1 MSNWQDSETAPKNGK
16 WLWVFGTAEFGVCWV
31 VANWRDDNWRM
42 PQGDIVV
49 PVQWKPMPD
58 WYDPYNPKEPTEAQL
73 KETGF
78 RVNNGSPLLKD
89 ANMSNDLVKR
99 LREVPRDGTAKLD
112 GHDYWCRVG
121 ELSHEAADRLEQINE
136 LYLEYVD
143 ISEERAVRIKKLEA
157 ALSHI
162 YAWYPI
168 SVTQPR
174 QTIDKIREFA
184 RAALEGE
191 DD

>member
-1 MSNWQDSETAPKNGK
+1 MTD
-16 WLWVFGTAEFGVCWV
+16 
-31 VANWRDDNWRM
+31 
-42 PQGDIVV
+42 
-49 PVQWKPMPD
+49 
-58 WYDPYNPKEPTEAQL
+58 
-73 KETGF
+73 
-78 RVNNGSPLLKD
+78 
-89 ANMSNDLVKR
+89 DLVKR
-99 LREVPRDGTAKLD
+99 LREEAYPC
-112 GHDYWCRVG
+112 YC
-121 ELSHEAADRLEQINE
+121 EEAADRLEQINE

-174 QTIDKIREFA
+174 QTIDEIREFA